1 MRPRIAIPE
10 PHSNKPEYNENC
22 LPHYI
27 EAVQDAGGEAVT
39 VPLGASAE
47 EIAKIAATCDAV
59 LLPGSPADVDPKK
72 FNQTPRPETAVAD
85 GPREQTDTAL
95 LEHAYSTR
103 KPVLGICYGLQSL
116 NVWRGGSLVQHIGH
130 DPVNHEPP
138 KMDNKPIPVAH
149 YVSVDPASRLAKVI
163 EGTELLDGKLPVN
176 SSHHQSADKPG
187 AGLRVTASSP
197 EDGVVEAVEGTDRD
211 HWVVA
216 VQWHPERV
224 TDIDLTSRN
233 LFDAFVEAAIN
244 SKSNHG

>member
-10 PHSNKPEYNENC
+10 PHSQRPEYNENC

-27 EAVQDAGGEAVT
+27 EAVEDAGGEAVT
-39 VPLGASAE
+39 VPLDASPE
-47 EIAKIAATCDAV
+47 EIAEIAATCDAV

-72 FNQTPRPETAVAD
+72 FQQSAHPKTAVAD
-85 GPREQTDTAL
+85 APRERTDTVL
-95 LEHAYSTR
+95 LKHAYSTR

-116 NVWRGGSLVQHIGH
+116 NVWRGGSLVQHIEQQ
-130 DPVNHEPP
+130 PVDHEPP
-138 KMDNKPIPVAH
+138 KMENKPIPVAH
-149 YVSVDPASRLAKVI
+149 YVSVDPASKLAKAI

-187 AGLRVTASSP
+187 TGLRVTASSP
-197 EDGVVEAVEGTDRD
+197 LDGVIEAVEGTDPN

-224 TDIDLTSRN
+224 TDIDLASRN
-233 LFDAFVEAAIN
+233 LFDAFVEAAKN